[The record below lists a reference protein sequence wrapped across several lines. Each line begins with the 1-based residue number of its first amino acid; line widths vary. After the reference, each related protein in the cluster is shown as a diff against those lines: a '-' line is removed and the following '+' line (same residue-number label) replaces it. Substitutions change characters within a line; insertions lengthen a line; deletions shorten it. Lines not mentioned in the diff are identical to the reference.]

1 MRLKKNSKKKDKN
14 LKKIQSLINKNIKL
28 NEIKINPFSVIEET
42 KNKLGNFYHNLK
54 KERDKE
60 KKR

>member
-28 NEIKINPFSVIEET
+28 NKIKIKPFSLIEET
-42 KNKLGNFYHNLK
+42 KNKK
-54 KERDKE
+54 DKY
-60 KKR
+60 